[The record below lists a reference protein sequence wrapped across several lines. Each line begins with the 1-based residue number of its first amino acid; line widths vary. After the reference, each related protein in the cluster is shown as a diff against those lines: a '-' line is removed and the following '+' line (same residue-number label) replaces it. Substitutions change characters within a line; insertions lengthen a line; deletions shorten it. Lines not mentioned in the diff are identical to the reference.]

1 VQLAAQAVEQ
11 AQPQQQQPGLSSAA
25 LQQRQEQ
32 VALQVC
38 NTLLDKVLQLEARLA
53 AMHGEGCDHLLSQL
67 RSTLKTYQLT
77 LVTLARRRA

>member
-1 VQLAAQAVEQ
+1 MQGQQ
-11 AQPQQQQPGLSSAA
+11 QQQQQQQQPCLSSSTA

-53 AMHGEGCDHLLSQL
+53 CMHGEGCDHLLSQL
-67 RSTLKTYQLT
+67 RSTLKTYQLS